1 MTRFYEHMIKE
12 GASAGEALR
21 AAQLSMA
28 AESRW
33 ASPYYWGAFVLVGDV
48 Q

>member
-1 MTRFYEHMIKE
+1 MIKE
-12 GASAGEALR
+12 GASAGEALK

-28 AESRW
+28 AEPRW
-33 ASPYYWGAFVLVGDV
+33 ANPYYWGAFVLVGDV